1 MDNRPIPIVVKPHGV
16 GQDLEILEKAADH
29 SCNVTT
35 GSTLVLELN
44 KTRTSALFI
53 NDSDVV
59 IYLRLGQDAAVNT
72 GIRLNA
78 TGGAYEITLVNMFK
92 GKVYAIHGGT
102 GNKVLCIE
110 EVESRYAY

>member
-1 MDNRPIPIVVKPHGV
+1 MDRRPLPVVAKPHAIA
-16 GQDLEILEKAADH
+16 QDLEIMEKAADH
-29 SCNVTT
+29 TADVTT
-35 GSTLVLELN
+35 GSTLVLPLN
-44 KTRTSALFI
+44 KVRTSALFI

-72 GIRLNA
+72 GVRLNPA
-78 TGGAYEITLVNMFK
+78 GGAYEITLINMFK
-92 GKVYAIHGGT
+92 GAVYAIHGGA